1 MAGVPAPDHHQRLS
15 AFAGIGAGAR
25 PGIRWLVSCGHPRCR
40 VPATCVRGLGRYS
53 RPDGNRRSSSEPG
66 CGANSRVARSSLAD
80 RRRGGEKNF
89 GCVTTRGRNFRV
101 LNGFGRGLGAVTA
114 LFLRLGVLGFDAGVL
129 APFGLAAGR
138 LPALD
143 LSLAVRILA
152 VALVPT
158 SRLVLPSASFAQADP
173 GPRSAPSGHTTVFSF
188 NLRGAHG
195 RLDLPKGSSGRM

>member
-1 MAGVPAPDHHQRLS
+1 M
-15 AFAGIGAGAR
+15 
-25 PGIRWLVSCGHPRCR
+25 
-40 VPATCVRGLGRYS
+40 
-53 RPDGNRRSSSEPG
+53 
-66 CGANSRVARSSLAD
+66 
-80 RRRGGEKNF
+80 
-89 GCVTTRGRNFRV
+89 TTRGRNFRV
-101 LNGFGRGLGAVTA
+101 LNGFGRCLGAVTA
-114 LFLRLGVLGFDAGVL
+114 LFLRLGVPGFDPGVL

-195 RLDLPKGSSGRM
+195 RLELPKGSSGRM